1 VESVVHPRRLFWI
14 LLALAAVQAAY
25 FYPQLPAE
33 MVSRFGAEGEA
44 LQSMS
49 KSGFTL
55 LHLGII
61 AVIAALFGGVPLEH
75 VPNAFIHIPRKEFWL
90 SAERREESIRVLQD
104 EIFVICNATI
114 LLLTVIFHWVLQAN
128 LLDDPRLAPSFTWLP
143 LGLYVAYTM
152 VWTLRLVRRFQTPN
166 GAKAV

>member
-1 VESVVHPRRLFWI
+1 MESVVHPRRLFWI
-14 LLALAAVQAAY
+14 LLAVAAVQAAY

-33 MVSRFGAEGEA
+33 VVSRFGPEGEA
-44 LQSMS
+44 LQTMT

-75 VPNAFIHIPRKEFWL
+75 VPDAFIHIPRKKFWL
-90 SAERREESIRVLQD
+90 DAERREESVRVLQD
-104 EIFVICNATI
+104 EIFVICNATL

-128 LLDDPRLAPSFTWLP
+128 LLETPHLDPSFTWVP
-143 LGLYVAYTM
+143 FGLYIAYTM
-152 VWTLRLVRRFQTPN
+152 VWTLRLLRRFQTPN

>member
-1 VESVVHPRRLFWI
+1 LESVVHPRRLFWI
-14 LLALAAVQAAY
+14 LLAVAAVQAAY

-33 MVSRFGAEGEA
+33 VVSRFGTEGEP
-44 LQSMS
+44 LHTMS

-61 AVIAALFGGVPLEH
+61 AVIAALFGGVPMDQ
-75 VPNAFIHIPRKEFWL
+75 VPDAFIHIPRKEFWL
-90 SAERREESIRVLQD
+90 SAEHREESVRILQD
-104 EIFVICNATI
+104 EVFVICNATL

-128 LLDDPRLAPSFTWLP
+128 LLEDPKLVPSFTWVP
-143 LGLYVAYTM
+143 LGLYVAYTL

-166 GAKAV
+166 GAAVA

>member
-1 VESVVHPRRLFWI
+1 MESVVHPRRLFWI
-14 LLALAAVQAAY
+14 LLAVAAVQAAY

-33 MVSRFGAEGEA
+33 VVSRFGENGEA
-44 LQSMS
+44 LQTMS

-61 AVIAALFGGVPLEH
+61 AVIAAFFGGVPMEH
-75 VPNAFIHIPRKEFWL
+75 VPDAFIHIPRKEYWL
-90 SAERREESIRVLQD
+90 SAERREESIRILQD
-104 EIFVICNATI
+104 EVFVICNATL

-128 LLDDPRLAPSFTWLP
+128 LLAEPHLDPSFTFLP